1 MEKETIRLILKYEK
15 LTKEEMKSIT
25 GGALGT
31 VCGPRNGVPT
41 SICPSGKGVAANSGT
56 EDPSKF
62 PGIVGGFCNVIIL
75 CIP

>member
-1 MEKETIRLILKYEK
+1 MEKQTVRLAQKFGRLS
-15 LTKEEMKSIT
+15 KEEMKSIK
-25 GGALGT
+25 GGTLGT

-41 SICPSGKGVAANSGT
+41 SICPSGNGVAANSGS

-62 PGIVGGFCNVIIL
+62 PGIVGGYCNVIIV

>member
-1 MEKETIRLILKYEK
+1 MQKETMRLILKYEK

-25 GGALGT
+25 GGTLGT

-41 SICPSGKGVAANSGT
+41 SICPSGKGVAANPGT

-62 PGIVGGFCNVIIL
+62 PGIVGGYCSVIIV

>member
-1 MEKETIRLILKYEK
+1 MEKEITKLTLKYEK
-15 LTKEEMKSIT
+15 LTREQMKSIT
-25 GGALGT
+25 GGTLGT

-41 SICPSGKGVAANSGT
+41 SICPSGQGVAANSGT

-62 PGIVGGFCNVIIL
+62 PGIVGGYCNVIIV